1 MEIVW
6 NKMLKFLWT
15 ELLSFMYK
23 TSFENWGFK
32 KIVFQTISLLDTYSD
47 GLFEQLISNWT
58 FTIDKISL
66 SYLFTFIFVLIC
78 RCDWITETFWTDGL
92 RLGFFAFL
100 YEKIFGRNWCCDHAG
115 LSRLISSSVMELLL
129 RWVKFRKLHGQSLQK
144 NKLF

>member
-1 MEIVW
+1 MDGITFFYEQNIIW
-6 NKMLKFLWT
+6 KLRIQKN
-15 ELLSFMYK
+15 SF
-23 TSFENWGFK
+23 SNNFVIGHLFRWF
-32 KIVFQTISLLDTYSD
+32 IWRTY
-47 GLFEQLISNWT
+47 NWT

-129 RWVKFRKLHGQSLQK
+129 RWVKFRQLHCMAK
-144 NKLF
+144 NFRYSTNIS